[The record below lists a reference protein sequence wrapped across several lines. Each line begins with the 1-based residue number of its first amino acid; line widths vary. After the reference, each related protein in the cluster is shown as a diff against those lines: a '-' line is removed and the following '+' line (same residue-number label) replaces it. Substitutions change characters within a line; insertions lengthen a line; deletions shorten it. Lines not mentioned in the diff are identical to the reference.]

1 MLQVLRGR
9 RRGCKDV
16 PICLKLIN
24 YQTHFVENTS
34 DLHAEDNP
42 LLKSLLQGFQD
53 PLSHRDT
60 GIAESNLRY
69 NHSRVQHPLALHVLY
84 RQRLEQAIE

>member
-1 MLQVLRGR
+1 MLRVLRGGR
-9 RRGCKDV
+9 WGCKDV

-24 YQTHFVENTS
+24 YQTRFVENAS

-53 PLSHRDT
+53 PPSHCDT
-60 GIAESNLRY
+60 GIAESNLRC
-69 NHSRVQHPLALHVLY
+69 NHSRAQHPSALHVLY
-84 RQRLEQAIE
+84 RQRLERAIE